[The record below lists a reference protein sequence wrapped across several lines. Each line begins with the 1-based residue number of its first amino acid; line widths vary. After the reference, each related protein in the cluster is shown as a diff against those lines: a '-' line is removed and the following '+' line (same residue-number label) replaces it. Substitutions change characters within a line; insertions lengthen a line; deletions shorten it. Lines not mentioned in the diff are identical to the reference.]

1 MKEGNTT
8 FNKRRQKLC
17 HICKKN
23 LVIIMIMAKSII
35 KFQITVIT
43 VENKR
48 VQHIIPVTL
57 DKKTT
62 KEIPVILQNRLNYDE
77 QENLKASLNV

>member
-1 MKEGNTT
+1 
-8 FNKRRQKLC
+8 
-17 HICKKN
+17 
-23 LVIIMIMAKSII
+23 MIMAKSII